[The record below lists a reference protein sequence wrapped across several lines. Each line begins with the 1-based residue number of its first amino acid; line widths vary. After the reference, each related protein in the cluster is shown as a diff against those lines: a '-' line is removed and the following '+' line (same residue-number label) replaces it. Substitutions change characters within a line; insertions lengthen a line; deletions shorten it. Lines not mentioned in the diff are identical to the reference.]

1 MNGKEVYEERYR
13 VKTENVINNNPD
25 KPYLK
30 GFYNYMSS
38 SRLSCST
45 KYDYVNYVVA
55 FMNTNGKK
63 VEELELDDYTEFLTG
78 LNNMTSSYQ
87 ISVYSGLKKFAKY
100 LIASKKTT
108 HNPMEEIARP
118 KHKEKEETIAKRE
131 KGYLEKRE
139 INKYIASVKAGIGTN
154 RAIARQGQWKERDL
168 LIVLI
173 FLSTGMRCSALYK
186 LDIDSIDLQNKT
198 LTANDKGDCVRSYTL
213 SDDLIDSVKDWL
225 EKRKEILGD
234 VKENAL
240 FISNQRTRMDQ
251 SSIYRVVNK
260 YAEGIKGK
268 HITPHKL
275 RATYGTQLLI
285 ETRDIYFVQECMG
298 HSSPTVTELYIRG
311 QKNDN
316 ESRACDIM
324 SKIIK

>member
-13 VKTENVINNNPD
+13 RKTENVIQNNSG
-25 KPYLK
+25 KSYLK

-55 FMNTNGKK
+55 FMNTNGKN
-63 VEELELDDYTEFLTG
+63 VEDLELDDYTEFLTG

-87 ISVYSGLKKFAKY
+87 ISVYSGLKKFATY
-100 LIASKKTT
+100 LVASRKTT
-108 HNPMEEIARP
+108 YNPMEQIARP

-131 KGYLEKRE
+131 KGYLEKKE
-139 INKYIASVKAGIGTN
+139 ISKYITSVKSGTGTS
-154 RAIARQGQWKERDL
+154 RAIARQEQWRERDL
-168 LIVLI
+168 LIILI
-173 FLSTGMRCSALYK
+173 FLNTGMRCSALYK
-186 LDIDSIDLQNKT
+186 LDVNSIDLQNKM
-198 LTANDKGDCVRSYTL
+198 LIANDKGDNVRTYIL
-213 SDDLIDSVKDWL
+213 SDNLVDSIINWL
-225 EKRKEILGD
+225 YKREQILDG

-240 FISNQRTRMDQ
+240 FISNQHTRMDQ

-260 YAEGIKGK
+260 YANGIKDK

-275 RATYGTQLLI
+275 RATYGTQLLK

-298 HSSPTVTELYIRG
+298 HSNPATTELYIRG
-311 QKNDN
+311 QSKDN

-324 SKIIK
+324 SKIIN